1 MSALTT
7 VFLPKKFKLDFTSQM
22 KNHNFTIIFFLVL
35 WLKFFNTK
43 YNLHL
48 SIEL

>member
-22 KNHNFTIIFFLVL
+22 KNHNFTIIFFFGVMV
-35 WLKFFNTK
+35 KIF
-43 YNLHL
+43 
-48 SIEL
+48 